1 MEKKQ
6 SSSSADGK
14 SCMPTVFGGKLRFDS
29 ISEEPRLESKDPDA
43 SSHKSCIPIQF
54 KDNSLRAKKHT
65 LHVEKNGEDIDHGS
79 HLESFGKLLCR
90 SHKNLD
96 LDSMMRRPDKSGR
109 GAFPQERIV
118 SDTQGVQKIVA
129 RKPTNK
135 PMMPPES
142 HLASATGP
150 QSIFTYEYEKG
161 MPMDVRYKT
170 FGDDPIDLLY
180 VRQYI
185 VPQTLDGGTSEAIIK
200 IEVRSLS

>member
-1 MEKKQ
+1 MLDQ
-6 SSSSADGK
+6 
-14 SCMPTVFGGKLRFDS
+14 
-29 ISEEPRLESKDPDA
+29 EST
-43 SSHKSCIPIQF
+43 
-54 KDNSLRAKKHT
+54 R
-65 LHVEKNGEDIDHGS
+65 
-79 HLESFGKLLCR
+79 
-90 SHKNLD
+90 
-96 LDSMMRRPDKSGR
+96 RRPDNSDR
-109 GAFPQERIV
+109 GAFPLVRIV
-118 SDTQGVQKIVA
+118 SDTQGVQRTVA
-129 RKPTNK
+129 GKPTNK

-180 VRQYI
+180 VRQYN